1 MFSIW
6 PTFALIRSLWRKAE
20 LEEFSRFLEE
30 EKIEESVAMRSLLLC
45 FALIAGALLV
55 APSRCEDGNDKDG
68 TVAYVKASLPTQIYR
83 CIQKFNL
90 LRCLKYFVLLRL
102 EARDYHIPETE
113 SSTSEFLSSILKS
126 EQNLPKEIPESL
138 MSLEEDE
145 LNQRLT
151 DGFQRFFKNRPI
163 MLRFIPNL
171 LVKVVPSKSNDLEFS
186 IKKFD
191 ESDFAGRAKKDS
203 DEDDEDDDE
212 KDEKPEDEKVKDET
226 ASDKGLRK
234 KQYLQAGLPLILA
247 PAMVFAGFLPML
259 IPVLKLATAFTTI
272 VNTFALVAAVLYL
285 ARQHSIEREMQQTV
299 YFNPGYKERK

>member
-1 MFSIW
+1 MKS
-6 PTFALIRSLWRKAE
+6 S
-20 LEEFSRFLEE
+20 
-30 EKIEESVAMRSLLLC
+30 LLC
-45 FALIAGALLV
+45 FIVVLCLLV
-55 APSRCEDGNDKDG
+55 APSRSKESKEKDS
-68 TVAYVKASLPTQIYR
+68 TVAYVKASLPTQIFR

-113 SSTSEFLSSILKS
+113 SSTSEFLGNILSTEQGLPKDIP
-126 EQNLPKEIPESL
+126 QNLL
-138 MSLEEDE
+138 DLEEEE

-186 IKKFD
+186 IKKFNTN
-191 ESDFAGRAKKDS
+191 DFSARKEKDS
-203 DEDDEDDDE
+203 DESEEEDE
-212 KDEKPEDEKVKDET
+212 KDEKEAAGDTKDE
-226 ASDKGLRK
+226 AGADKGAVRRK
-234 KQYLQAGLPLILA
+234 GQYLQFGIPAVLA

-272 VNTFALVAAVLYL
+272 VNTTALVAAVLYL
-285 ARQHSIEREMQQTV
+285 ARQHAVEKEMQQTV